1 MNWFLSKKHHR
12 IKFSMNKLSLLCVLR
27 VSKGHFDV
35 ILFIFML
42 FILSGTPLSKTRNN
56 GKNELIRYNY
66 FHFFL
71 NNFFSSLLGKAL
83 IDVHLIYYIVKIC
96 ENWVY
101 LPERFLF
108 ILLQISFL
116 SNVVI
121 FINWIQNVKPLLFKF
136 YHWLKLS

>member
-1 MNWFLSKKHHR
+1 
-12 IKFSMNKLSLLCVLR
+12 MNKLSLLCVLR

-66 FHFFL
+66 FHIFL
-71 NNFFSSLLGKAL
+71 SNFFSSLLGKAL

-96 ENWVY
+96 EN
-101 LPERFLF
+101 
-108 ILLQISFL
+108 
-116 SNVVI
+116 
-121 FINWIQNVKPLLFKF
+121 
-136 YHWLKLS
+136 